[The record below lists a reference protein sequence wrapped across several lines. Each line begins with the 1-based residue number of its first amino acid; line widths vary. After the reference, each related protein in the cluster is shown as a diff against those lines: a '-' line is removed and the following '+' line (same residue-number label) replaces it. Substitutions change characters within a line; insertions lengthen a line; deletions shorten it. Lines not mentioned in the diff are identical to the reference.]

1 MKVASLRISRLTTIG
16 SALLALLII
25 VLISTTLWAVQAMQG
40 SYSQLLNYTAIANSI
55 ETGVR
60 KPLDQYLSS
69 GDALKLA
76 AVEKQL
82 GTSIETDLPALPA
95 ETTVTTLKAANALL
109 EFIHTDLRAA
119 GKLSGDKQ
127 GLLLQAEREIRDAL
141 SSINDYA
148 SEGASDKPAL
158 AVKYALL
165 SARLLEELEGISHL
179 REKYFKYQ
187 DNKYQ
192 SQILTTINRAATH
205 VQEMTVLARL
215 GIYLEAEED
224 EFSAMLGLD
233 AEDSTEREDKAEEL
247 ISTLKSLLGRYSSEL
262 NRTEQNIIRAA
273 EVDKHS
279 REMVD
284 KLEYSLTNIVTKI
297 NQQHEIIA
305 SRVHIIMIFV
315 GLVFFIMTGAINLV
329 QQRLVMAIKRF
340 LPYLSDYA
348 NGDLRR
354 DTELGSSFVEIKQL
368 EGSSNQ
374 LRTQLSSL
382 VTKIRGDADEI
393 NHLNLRMGESIETIL
408 NSAQEQENQTMQS
421 TTAVSEMNASFRGVA
436 DNAIRAA
443 DATAAVEQSVQKG
456 DAEFRAAID
465 TISVLANDIESTA
478 SMITNLEN
486 ESAKIDTIRTVIASI
501 AEQTNLLAL
510 NAAIEAARAGEQ
522 GRGFAVV
529 ADEVRQ
535 LAQRTTDSTMEI
547 KTTIAK
553 LQEAAHNIVETM
565 SGFVITAQDTSQ
577 QAQSAGKSF
586 NEIVVSIKT
595 VRDMTAM
602 IASATEEQA
611 GVAEE
616 IDKNINRINDMGQ
629 QTLVAVEQTVNDNQ
643 RLEQMSGELQQSVH
657 RFVTS

>member
-1 MKVASLRISRLTTIG
+1 MKVASLRISSLTTIG
-16 SALLALLII
+16 STLLALLLI
-25 VLISTTLWAVQAMQG
+25 VLISTTLWAIQTMQE
-40 SYSQLLNYTAIANSI
+40 SYTQLLNYTAIASSI

-60 KPLDQYLSS
+60 KPLDQYLGS
-69 GDALKLA
+69 GDAVKLA
-76 AVEKQL
+76 AVENQL
-82 GTSIETDLPALPA
+82 KTSIETDLLALPA
-95 ETTVTTLKAANALL
+95 ETTATTLKAANALL
-109 EFIHTDLRAA
+109 KFIQTDLRAA

-141 SSINDYA
+141 SSLNDYA
-148 SEGASDKPAL
+148 GEGATDKPAL
-158 AVKYALL
+158 AIKYALL

-187 DNKYQ
+187 DSKYQ
-192 SQILTTINRAATH
+192 SQILTAVTRAVTH
-205 VQEMTVLARL
+205 VQKMTALPRL
-215 GIYLEAEED
+215 GIYPEAEED
-224 EFSAMLGLD
+224 EFSSILGLD
-233 AEDSTEREDKAEEL
+233 AEESTEQEDKAEEL
-247 ISTLKSLLGRYSSEL
+247 ISTLKFLLSRYISEL
-262 NRTEQNIIRAA
+262 KRTEQNISRAA

-279 REMVD
+279 HEMVD
-284 KLEYSLTNIVTKI
+284 KLEYSLTNIVEKI

-305 SRVHIIMIFV
+305 SRVHIIMIIV
-315 GLVFFIMTGAINLV
+315 GLVFFIMVGGINLV
-329 QQRLVMAIKRF
+329 QQRLVIAIKRF

-354 DTELGSSFVEIKQL
+354 NTELGASFVEIKQL

-374 LRTQLSSL
+374 LRTQLGGL
-382 VTKIRGDADEI
+382 VSKIRNDADEI
-393 NHLNLRMGESIETIL
+393 NNLNLRMGESIETIL
-408 NSAQEQENQTMQS
+408 NCAQEQENQTMQS
-421 TTAVSEMNASFRGVA
+421 TTAVSEMNASFREVA

-443 DATAAVEQSVQKG
+443 DATAAVEKSVQKG
-456 DAEFRAAID
+456 DAEFRAAVD
-465 TISVLANDIESTA
+465 TISVLATDIESTA
-478 SMITNLEN
+478 NMITNLEN
-486 ESAKIDTIRTVIASI
+486 ESAKIDSVRTVIAGI

-535 LAQRTTDSTMEI
+535 LAQRTTNSTQEI

-565 SGFVITAQDTSQ
+565 SGFVTTAQDTSQ

-586 NEIVVSIKT
+586 AEIVISIKT
-595 VRDMTAM
+595 VRDMTSM

-611 GVAEE
+611 SVAEE
-616 IDKNINRINDMGQ
+616 IDQNIIRINDMGR
-629 QTLVAVEQTVNDNQ
+629 QTLVAVEQTVNDNH

-657 RFVTS
+657 RFVTD

>member
-1 MKVASLRISRLTTIG
+1 MKVASLRISSLTTIG

-25 VLISTTLWAVQAMQG
+25 VLISTTLWAVQAMQE
-40 SYSQLLNYTAIANSI
+40 SYAQLLNYTAIASSV

-76 AVEKQL
+76 AVENQL
-82 GTSIETDLPALPA
+82 KTSIETDLLALPTG
-95 ETTVTTLKAANALL
+95 TTVATLKAANALL
-109 EFIHTDLRAA
+109 QFIHTDLRAA
-119 GKLSGDKQ
+119 GKLSGDRQ

-141 SSINDYA
+141 SSLNDYA
-148 SEGASDKPAL
+148 SEGATDKPAL
-158 AVKYALL
+158 ALKYALL
-165 SARLLEELEGISHL
+165 SARLLEELEDISHL
-179 REKYFKYQ
+179 REKYFRYQ

-192 SQILTTINRAATH
+192 SQIINAINRAI
-205 VQEMTVLARL
+205 VQIQEMTALPRL
-215 GIYLEAEED
+215 GIYPEAKED
-224 EFSAMLGLD
+224 EFSAMLGLNT
-233 AEDSTEREDKAEEL
+233 EESTEREDRAEEL

-262 NRTEQNIIRAA
+262 KRTEKNIIRAA

-284 KLEYSLTNIVTKI
+284 KLEYSLTDIVTRI

-305 SRVHIIMIFV
+305 SRVHIIMIIV
-315 GLVFFIMTGAINLV
+315 GLVFFIMVGSINLV

-354 DTELGSSFVEIKQL
+354 NTNLDSSFVEIKQL

-374 LRTQLSSL
+374 LRTQLSHL
-382 VTKIRGDADEI
+382 VTKIRSDSDEI
-393 NHLNLRMGESIETIL
+393 NHLNLRMGESIKTIL
-408 NSAQEQENQTMQS
+408 NGAKEQENQTMQS
-421 TTAVSEMNASFRGVA
+421 TTAVSEMNASFREVA
-436 DNAIRAA
+436 DNATRAA
-443 DATAAVEQSVQKG
+443 DATAEVEQSVQKG
-456 DAEFRAAID
+456 DAEFHAAID
-465 TISVLANDIESTA
+465 TISILASDIESTA
-478 SMITNLEN
+478 NMITNLEN
-486 ESAKIDTIRTVIASI
+486 ESAKIDTVRTVIASI

-535 LAQRTTDSTMEI
+535 LAQRTTASTQEI

-565 SGFVITAQDTSQ
+565 SGFVTTAQDTSQ

-586 NEIVVSIKT
+586 DEIVTSIKT

-611 GVAEE
+611 SVAEE
-616 IDKNINRINDMGQ
+616 IDQSINRINDMGQ
-629 QTLVAVEQTVNDNQ
+629 QTLVAVEQTVNYNQ
-643 RLEQMSGELQQSVH
+643 RLEQMSGELQHSVH